1 MIREGTDGLSRG
13 VPLQPLYK
21 YEGNSLLPLLW
32 RAATPSQQLLDWAL
46 TKINLPWESNAKWLF
61 HEDYT
66 DWSRSKILGCNGL
79 WCLTPGF
86 GKQAI
91 LQALYTWV
99 ETPTLCGHI
108 FIIPR
113 IMQREFGR
121 VSKFVLFF
129 GQHFDLP
136 LPFVPLVP
144 FVLLYIPPFNR
155 SHEYDRIRE
164 KQRLDSSS
172 SKPILSW
179 IQRDIDRLLRVS
191 LPM

>member
-1 MIREGTDGLSRG
+1 M
-13 VPLQPLYK
+13 
-21 YEGNSLLPLLW
+21 
-32 RAATPSQQLLDWAL
+32 
-46 TKINLPWESNAKWLF
+46 
-61 HEDYT
+61 
-66 DWSRSKILGCNGL
+66 LGCNGL

-155 SHEYDRIRE
+155 NHEYNHIRE
-164 KQRLDSSS
+164 RQRLDSSP
-172 SKPILSW
+172 SKSIPSW
-179 IQRDIDRLLRVS
+179 IQKDIDRLLRMS